1 MVFSTQLCE
10 NVAHLT
16 FSIVSSNAPP
26 PLPYVN
32 KYPIYT
38 YTVCRVGGYGV
49 KGGEWTDKHLP
60 QCPFIDH
67 LFLDYTNFAFV
78 FI

>member
-16 FSIVSSNAPP
+16 FSIVTSNAP

-38 YTVCRVGGYGV
+38 YTVCRVGGGGM
-49 KGGEWTDKHLP
+49 GGEWTDKHLP
-60 QCPFIDH
+60 QCPFIDN
-67 LFLDYTNFAFV
+67 LFLDYH
-78 FI
+78 ILLWCLYS